1 MNPPRIGT
9 SIGVGKRSRSSGVC
23 GGCDVVRLFFYATA
37 AVVGV
42 ALAASAYA
50 ADLPP
55 ARGPF
60 FKAAPPPP
68 VYSWAGIYI
77 GANGGGAFGRN
88 CWTFQGTVPSIGL
101 PAPGDDGCHGPSGG
115 VLGGQVGF
123 NWQSGPLV
131 LGAEAQ
137 GDWANLRAQNVSLL
151 PSPPFPPSINRSRVD
166 GFGLFTA
173 RAGYAFGPALLYLK
187 GGAAAVLDR
196 YDFILTGLGIPPPTA
211 SETRWGGTIGGGI
224 EYGLTPNLSAAIEYD
239 YLALGTRRDTFTL
252 PGILPNSLVDI
263 RQDMHM
269 LTARLNY
276 RFSQ

>member
-1 MNPPRIGT
+1 MVAVKATGPA
-9 SIGVGKRSRSSGVC
+9 
-23 GGCDVVRLFFYATA
+23 VRLFFYAAA

-42 ALAASAYA
+42 ALVALAASAEA

-115 VLGGQVGF
+115 VLGGQIGF

-224 EYGLTPNLSAAIEYD
+224 EYGITPSLSAAIEYD